1 MATFDPTN
9 IDLTTA
15 SPRDIICYLQLGKNE
30 YNGHLPARI
39 SAVFVML
46 VVSTLGTAFPYIG
59 KQFPRLRIPTA
70 VYLFARYFGSGVIVS
85 TAFIH
90 LLDPAYQN
98 IGPNSCVGMTGN
110 WAMYSW
116 TPAIM
121 LASCMCIFVV
131 DVVAQK
137 YVADRYGLDLHTN
150 VEGIITGSAP
160 SNTPASR
167 DVIHKTDEEK
177 ALDTE
182 KAEKVAFAQQFA
194 AFLIL
199 EFGIIW
205 HSIFIGLNFGVAGS
219 EWSTLYIVLMF
230 HQGFEG
236 LGIGARMSMIP
247 FPVKYRNWLPWLCIA
262 GYGVTTPISM
272 AVGLGLRT
280 TYNSG
285 SYESLLIVGVF
296 DAISAGILVYNGLV
310 ELLARDFLFE
320 PQTRSNRRLTFMM
333 VCVFFG
339 AMLMCI
345 VGEWA

>member
-1 MATFDPTN
+1 
-9 IDLTTA
+9 
-15 SPRDIICYLQLGKNE
+15 
-30 YNGHLPARI
+30 
-39 SAVFVML
+39 
-46 VVSTLGTAFPYIG
+46 
-59 KQFPRLRIPTA
+59 
-70 VYLFARYFGSGVIVS
+70 
-85 TAFIH
+85 
-90 LLDPAYQN
+90 
-98 IGPNSCVGMTGN
+98 MTGN

-121 LASCMCIFVV
+121 LASAMSIFVV

-137 YVADRYGLDLHTN
+137 YVADRYGLDLHAN
-150 VEGIITGSAP
+150 VESIITGCPSSSAAVTRQ
-160 SNTPASR
+160 NR
-167 DVIHKTDEEK
+167 EKTDEEK
-177 ALDTE
+177 QLDTQ

-236 LGIGARMSMIP
+236 LGIGARLSMIP
-247 FPVKYRNWLPWLCIA
+247 MPSKYANWLPWLCIA

-285 SYESLLIVGVF
+285 SYESVSLL
-296 DAISAGILVYNGLV
+296 
-310 ELLARDFLFE
+310 LLLLRKA
-320 PQTRSNRRLTFMM
+320 Q
-333 VCVFFG
+333 
-339 AMLMCI
+339 
-345 VGEWA
+345 

>member
-1 MATFDPTN
+1 
-9 IDLTTA
+9 
-15 SPRDIICYLQLGKNE
+15 
-30 YNGHLPARI
+30 
-39 SAVFVML
+39 
-46 VVSTLGTAFPYIG
+46 
-59 KQFPRLRIPTA
+59 
-70 VYLFARYFGSGVIVS
+70 
-85 TAFIH
+85 
-90 LLDPAYQN
+90 
-98 IGPNSCVGMTGN
+98 
-110 WAMYSW
+110 
-116 TPAIM
+116 M

-137 YVADRYGLDLHTN
+137 YVADRYGLDLHTD

-160 SNTPASR
+160 STAPASR
-167 DVIHKTDEEK
+167 NITQKTDEEK

-199 EFGIIW
+199 EFGIMW

-285 SYESLLIVGVF
+285 SYESV
-296 DAISAGILVYNGLV
+296 S
-310 ELLARDFLFE
+310 LFF
-320 PQTRSNRRLTFMM
+320 TAMWVLGTTMLT
-333 VCVFFG
+333 
-339 AMLMCI
+339 
-345 VGEWA
+345 

>member
-1 MATFDPTN
+1 MTTFDPTN

-160 SNTPASR
+160 STTTMSSESR
-167 DVIHKTDEEK
+167 QKTDEEK

-247 FPVKYRNWLPWLCIA
+247 FPAKYRNWLPWLCIA

-285 SYESLLIVGVF
+285 NYESLLIVGVF

-320 PQTRSNRRLTFMM
+320 PQTKSNRRLTFMM
-333 VCVFFG
+333 VCVFLG

>member
-1 MATFDPTN
+1 MSTFDPTN

-59 KQFPRLRIPTA
+59 KQFPRVRIPTV

-137 YVADRYGLDLHTN
+137 YVADKYGLDLHTD
-150 VEGIITGSAP
+150 VEGIITGSSP
-160 SNTPASR
+160 STTTMSSETR
-167 DVIHKTDEEK
+167 QKTDEEK
-177 ALDTE
+177 ALDTQ

-247 FPVKYRNWLPWLCIA
+247 FPAKYRNWLPWLCIA

-333 VCVFFG
+333 VCVFLR

>member
-1 MATFDPTN
+1 
-9 IDLTTA
+9 LTTA

-59 KQFPRLRIPTA
+59 KQFPRLRIPTV

-137 YVADRYGLDLHTN
+137 YVADRYGLDLHTD

-160 SNTPASR
+160 STAPASR
-167 DVIHKTDEEK
+167 NIIHKTDEEK
-177 ALDTE
+177 ALDTQ

-247 FPVKYRNWLPWLCIA
+247 FPAKYRNWLPWLCIA

-333 VCVFFG
+333 VCVFLG

>member
-1 MATFDPTN
+1 MTTFDPTN

-160 SNTPASR
+160 STTTMSSESR
-167 DVIHKTDEEK
+167 QKTDEEK

-247 FPVKYRNWLPWLCIA
+247 FPAKYRNWLPWLCIA

-320 PQTRSNRRLTFMM
+320 PQTKSNRRLTFMM
-333 VCVFFG
+333 VCVFLG